1 MHFGKTYFSFKYGT
15 YSTKELVRAAVE
27 VGVTALVLTNIN
39 STADAWD
46 FVRHCREQSIKPIL
60 GVEIRND
67 QAYLYTLLAANNKG
81 FRKINEFLSRHLLDQ
96 NPFPVNTNT
105 DSLFDEPG
113 DGFVIYP
120 LGGKPANELAGNERI
135 GVQPAEVN
143 RLLTLLD
150 KTHLDKYIIRQP
162 VTFQNQIY
170 YNLHRLLRAIDR
182 NVLLSKLEPGD
193 LAGKNE
199 SFLPPGAV
207 LAAFYQYPQ
216 LITNTY
222 RLLDACSVSLE
233 LGTYK
238 NKQVFTASREDDRR
252 LLEKLAWEG
261 QVQRYGR
268 KRVHRERLE
277 KELRIIDQMGFTA
290 YYLITWDM
298 IRYAQSRGFYY
309 VGRGSGANSLV
320 AYCLKITDVDPIEL
334 NLYFER
340 FLNPHRTSP
349 PDFDI
354 DFSYKDRDDV
364 IDYMLKRYGKEHA
377 ALLGM
382 YPTFQYNAI
391 IRELGKVFGL
401 PKEEIDRLAAEKQYY
416 RVTTQEDFKRN
427 DQDRINL
434 TILQYGKL
442 LQDFPSHF
450 SIHPGG
456 ILISEEPLSTY
467 CAVHL
472 PPKGFATTMMDMFV
486 AEDIGLHKL
495 DVLSQRGLG
504 HIKECLEIIREN
516 HQVDIDIRRVD
527 EFKKD
532 PAIKEQLNSGN
543 TIGCFYI
550 ESPAM
555 RQLIRKL
562 HCDNYET
569 LVAASSII
577 RPGVGR
583 SGMMHQYIFRY
594 NNPDKFDY
602 PHPRLKE
609 ILGSTY
615 GVMIYQEQVIQVANE
630 WAGFDMAEADLLRR
644 ATSSKNRAKETLPVI
659 KAKFLDNC
667 RERGY
672 PEEVSVEIWRQIE
685 SFAEY
690 SFCKAHSASFAVE
703 SYQSL
708 YLKTYYPKEFAVA
721 VINNFG
727 GFYSRELY
735 FYELMKAGAR
745 VHRPCINSSYLY
757 TCIRRDDAH
766 VGFIHIKNLDIRLV
780 ERLLLERERSGLFT
794 SLVDFVERVRP
805 EREQLDILIRT
816 DALRFTGKTKKALL
830 WEGDLLQSKKSSTD
844 PIAPC
849 LFREIPVTL
858 DLPVL
863 PVYYL
868 DDYYDDIE
876 LLGFPVG
883 DPFLLADDDPS
894 AYTPAADLYRYPG
907 RSVTLLGY
915 HITHKRVQTVKGQV
929 MSFGTFIDVKKDWI
943 DTVHFP
949 LIHAASPP
957 GAGFYR
963 ITGKVIEDFG
973 MYSIEVT
980 QISKAGIRQRHAPLP
995 KAV

>member
-1 MHFGKTYFSFKYGT
+1 MYFGKTYFSFKYGT
-15 YSTKELVRAAVE
+15 FSTAALVKAAVE
-27 VGVTALVLTNIN
+27 AGVPALALTNIN

-46 FVRHCREQSIKPIL
+46 FVRHCREQSVKPIL

-67 QAYLYTLLAANNKG
+67 QTYLYTLLAANNRG
-81 FRKINEFLSRHLLDQ
+81 FRRINEFLSLHLLEQ
-96 NPFPVNTNT
+96 NPFPACPKTG
-105 DSLFDEPG
+105 DLFDEPG

-120 LGGKPANELAGNERI
+120 LGGKPAETLAANERI
-135 GVQPAEVN
+135 GVEPAAVN

-150 KTHLDKYIIRQP
+150 KTHINKYIIRQP
-162 VTFQNQIY
+162 VTFQNQVY

-182 NVLLSKLEPGD
+182 NVLLSKLEAGD

-199 SFLPPGAV
+199 SFLPPGEV
-207 LAAFYQYPQ
+207 MAAFYPYPQ

-222 RLLDACSVSLE
+222 RLLDACSVSME
-233 LGTYK
+233 FGAYK
-238 NKQVFTASREDDRR
+238 NKRLFTASPEDDRR

-261 QVQRYGR
+261 HRQRYGK
-268 KRVHRERLE
+268 KRVHRERME
-277 KELRIIDQMGFTA
+277 KELGIIDQMGFTA
-290 YYLITWDM
+290 YFLITWDM
-298 IRYAQSRGFYY
+298 VRYAQNRGFYY

-364 IDYMLKRYGKEHA
+364 IDYMLKRYGKQHA

-382 YPTFQYNAI
+382 YPTFQYNAA

-401 PKEEIDRLAAEKQYY
+401 PKEEIDGLAGDKQYY
-416 RVTTQEDFKRN
+416 RVTSPEDFNHNGKDKIHR
-427 DQDRINL
+427 

-456 ILISEEPLSTY
+456 ILISEEPLSAY
-467 CAVHL
+467 CAVHM

-504 HIKECLEIIREN
+504 HIKECLEIIKEN
-516 HQVDIDIRRVD
+516 HRVDIDIRRV
-527 EFKKD
+527 EAFKKD
-532 PAIKEQLNSGN
+532 AAIKAQLSRGN

-583 SGMMHQYIFRY
+583 SGIFRY
-594 NNPDKFDY
+594 NNPDKFEY

-615 GVMIYQEQVIQVANE
+615 GVMIYQEQVIQVAHE
-630 WAGFDMAEADLLRR
+630 WAGFDMAEADMLRR
-644 ATSSKNRAKETLPVI
+644 ATGSKNRARETLPVI
-659 KAKFLDNC
+659 KIKFLDNC

-672 PEEVSVEIWRQIE
+672 PEDVSTEIWRQIE
-685 SFAEY
+685 SFAAF

-735 FYELMKAGAR
+735 FYELMKSGAH
-745 VHRPCINSSYLY
+745 VHRPCVNNSHLY
-757 TCIRRDDAH
+757 TSIRHSEAH
-766 VGFIHIKNLDIRLV
+766 VGFIHVKNLESSLV
-780 ERLLLERERSGLFT
+780 ERLLAERERSGSFT

-805 EREQLDILIRT
+805 EREQLDILTRT
-816 DALRFTGKTKKALL
+816 DALRFTGKTKKELL
-830 WEGDLLQSKKSSTD
+830 WEGDFLQSKTSSVYAA
-844 PIAPC
+844 APC
-849 LFREIPVTL
+849 LFRKTTVTL

-863 PVYYL
+863 PVYCL

-883 DPFLLADDDPS
+883 DPFLLADDDPA
-894 AYTPAADLYRYPG
+894 AYTPGVDLCQYVG
-907 RSVTLLGY
+907 GTVTVLGY
-915 HITHKRVQTVKGQV
+915 HITHKPVRTVKGQV
-929 MSFGTFIDVKKDWI
+929 MSFGTFIDSRKDWI

-949 LIHAASPP
+949 PIHAATPP
-957 GAGFYR
+957 GAGFFR

-980 QISKAGIRQRHAPLP
+980 QVSKVGIRARHSL
-995 KAV
+995 KLI